1 MASSGAPVDR
11 APGRRVLVINPG
23 STSTKVAVYEDDR
36 PLFVGQAEHS
46 AAELAALGGIAAQEP
61 LRRKAA
67 LDLVAAAGLDLS
79 GVVAVVGRGG
89 LLKPVA
95 AGVYRVTPA
104 MLADLRRAERGEHA
118 SNLGGLIAAE
128 IAAGLGMPALVVDP
142 VSVNEFEPVA
152 RLSGLPEIERRSL
165 LHALNI
171 KAGARRAADELG
183 QPLSNLNLIV
193 AHLGGGIS
201 VCPLAGGRMIDV
213 NNANEEGP
221 FSPERAGGLPAASLV
236 RLAFSGRFTQEELL
250 RRLNSRGG
258 MVAYLGTNDLKE
270 ALARA
275 RDGDRQAGLVIEAMA
290 YQVAKEIGAMATVLR
305 GRVDAI
311 VLAGGLARSPEFT
324 ELVRS
329 RVAFIAPVLV
339 YPGEDEMAALAAGAR
354 RALDGEEPVRDYS

>member
-1 MASSGAPVDR
+1 MAT
-11 APGRRVLVINPG
+11 RRVPGDRVPSRRILVINPG

-61 LRRKAA
+61 LRRKAV
-67 LDLVAAAGLDLS
+67 LDLLAGAGLDLS
-79 GVVAVVGRGG
+79 GIAAVVGRGG
-89 LLKPVA
+89 LLKPVT
-95 AGVYRVTPA
+95 AGVYRVNPA
-104 MLADLRRAERGEHA
+104 MLADLSRAERGEHA
-118 SNLGGLIAAE
+118 ANLGGLIAAE
-128 IAAGLGMPALVVDP
+128 IAADLEVPALVVDP
-142 VSVNEFEPVA
+142 VSVDEFEPVA
-152 RLSGLPEIERRSL
+152 RLSGLPEIERQSL

-171 KAGARRAADELG
+171 KAGARRAAAELG
-183 QPLSNLNLIV
+183 KPLSELNLIV

-201 VCPLAGGRMIDV
+201 VCPLAGGRMVDA

-236 RLAFSGRFTQEELL
+236 RLCFSGRYGREELL

-275 RDGDRQAGLVIEAMA
+275 HTGDRQAGLVMEAMA
-290 YQVAKEIGAMATVLR
+290 YQTAKEIGAMATVLK

-311 VLAGGLARSPEFT
+311 VIAGGLARSAEFT
-324 ELVRS
+324 DLIRS

-354 RALDGEEPVRDYS
+354 RALNGEESVKDYP